1 MGVVRNI
8 IEAMSKPAQDRIIKR
23 VQVGLIYSA
32 VQLNNDVT
40 GVAYTFPKGGQCGLD
55 QQSSQKPM
63 AGRNVSE
70 IIPHLGGK
78 NLVLSSIALAA
89 LNAQLAAGELPK
101 GTKPGDVL
109 DNLDIR
115 NGDRLCMVGCFLPL
129 IPALEKKKVQ
139 VVSVDERPKPGARL
153 AEEVEKL
160 LPGSQ
165 IAIITATAIINNT
178 IDQLLELAES
188 CREVAVLGP
197 STPLLKEAFSATHV
211 SCLSGI
217 RILEPGKVL
226 QIIAEGGGF
235 RGFKCY
241 AQKLNLRLRK
251 S

>member
-89 LNAQLAAGELPK
+89 LNALLAAGELPK

-115 NGDRLCMVGCFLPL
+115 NGDRLCRVGCFLPL

-139 VVSVDERPKPGARL
+139 VVSVDEQPKPGARP
-153 AEEVEKL
+153 AEEADKL

-165 IAIITATAIINNT
+165 IAIITGTAIINNT
-178 IDQLLELAES
+178 IDHLLDLAES

-197 STPLLKEAFSATHV
+197 STPLLSDAFSDTPV

-217 RILEPGKVL
+217 RIQEPLKVL
-226 QIIAEGGGF
+226 QIIGEGGGF
-235 RGFKCY
+235 RGFKRY
-241 AQKLNLRLRK
+241 AQKLNLRLRE